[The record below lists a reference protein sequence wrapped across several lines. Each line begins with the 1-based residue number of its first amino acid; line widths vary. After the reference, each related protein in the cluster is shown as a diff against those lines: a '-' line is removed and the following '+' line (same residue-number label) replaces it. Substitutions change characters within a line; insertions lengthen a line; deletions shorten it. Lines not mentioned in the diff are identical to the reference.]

1 MQTMSVLTLWWG
13 GRTMKGKSEQV
24 KEQVR
29 ERGGWGGVHHLM
41 ESGLLTKGSYD
52 KSLLTHAG
60 AYQTSGLRTTALL
73 NYYLRSSQMVVWHM
87 VCFIHPKPFTVLTND
102 EKFK

>member
-29 ERGGWGGVHHLM
+29 ERGGWGG
-41 ESGLLTKGSYD
+41 
-52 KSLLTHAG
+52 
-60 AYQTSGLRTTALL
+60 
-73 NYYLRSSQMVVWHM
+73 
-87 VCFIHPKPFTVLTND
+87 CPPFNGVMAPHQGII
-102 EKFK
+102 